1 MSAGSFAG
9 ALGAGFLSDL
19 IGRKRSIQVAALI
32 WIVGSMITC
41 SAQNVGQLVA
51 GRVINGLS
59 VGIKCIPVKPN

>member
-1 MSAGSFAG
+1 MSAGSFVG

-32 WIVGSMITC
+32 WIVGSMVTY
-41 SAQNVGQLVA
+41 SSQNVAQLVA

-59 VGIKCIPVKPN
+59 VGIK